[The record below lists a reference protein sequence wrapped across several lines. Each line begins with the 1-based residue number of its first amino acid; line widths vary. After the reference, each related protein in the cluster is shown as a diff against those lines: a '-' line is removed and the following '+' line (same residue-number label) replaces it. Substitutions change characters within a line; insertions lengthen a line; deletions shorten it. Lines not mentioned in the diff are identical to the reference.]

1 LHKNL
6 KYDTKNKQLVLNF
19 FTPQSVF
26 TGGWGTKFKC
36 FRIFRASNHPK
47 QSNLY
52 SNNQIY
58 IQTVR
63 FEFKRTNQEVTHRYR
78 PPALVTGSNA
88 GAIYQAVAT
97 GPAPTRTLPP
107 APAGLKPYHPLSP
120 PRHLL
125 WALPFC
131 AEHFCSSVTRCNKSK
146 NKLTK
151 LSKHSRKYFC
161 KA

>member
-58 IQTVR
+58 IQTVI
-63 FEFKRTNQEVTHRYR
+63 FEFKPTNQEVTHRYR

-125 WALPFC
+125 WALPPRLR
-131 AEHFCSSVTRCNKSK
+131 AVAPTNIGTSLIDTYMVP
-146 NKLTK
+146 
-151 LSKHSRKYFC
+151 HSLCRP
-161 KA
+161 ASRNI